1 MANVIAPTSP
11 TQNSYSESSNLFHQK
26 KPNNFSQNIS
36 VAQRGGK
43 VAGDARK
50 AIEAGI
56 GKSVITSKNANQLN
70 HVVTQMIETS
80 SNVTERIPTNESSN
94 N

>member
-1 MANVIAPTSP
+1 MANVVLPMLPTLS
-11 TQNSYSESSNLFHQK
+11 NCYVSSNPFHQK

-70 HVVTQMIETS
+70 HVVTQMIETC